1 MRIVF
6 LLVLLLW
13 TLPAA
18 AQSMTPMRG
27 EVKSFTD
34 RFAVR
39 VFPGNPY
46 ARKMQFEINV
56 YDQDFFPVTASATP
70 AKVSI
75 AGGETRSVTVVVPFE
90 GRSSRRVRICIEGI
104 PYVAKTT
111 RIRTQVCG
119 KFLARRLM

>member
-1 MRIVF
+1 M
-6 LLVLLLW
+6 VLMLW
-13 TLPAA
+13 AQPAA

-46 ARKMQFEINV
+46 PKRMQFEVKV
-56 YDQDFFPVTASATP
+56 YDQDFFPVEASVTP
-70 AKVSI
+70 SRITI
-75 AGGETRSVTVVVPFE
+75 AGGETRAVTVVVPFE
-90 GRSSRRVRICIEGI
+90 GKSSRRVRICTEAI
-104 PYVAKTT
+104 PYTGKTT